1 VTRLQRKKKSS
12 RCHYPCD
19 CRANINGVHWDGALC
34 SVPIG
39 NVDINFALRHYDV
52 YVPLSTAT
60 FWYPTRMGWWFLR
73 NEGYDDGIDHPSC
86 NLALLPLSTVNPLL
100 SDFARFSEVQSVI
113 QGLCCGC
120 GCVIELTRSV
130 LDIELG

>member
-1 VTRLQRKKKSS
+1 MEATLDKASSIGLANIIKSDKATRGGTLTEIRFTGGNFLCFRVKCCGDSGDSVTRLQRKKKSS

-60 FWYPTRMGWWFLR
+60 FWYPTRMGW
-73 NEGYDDGIDHPSC
+73 
-86 NLALLPLSTVNPLL
+86 
-100 SDFARFSEVQSVI
+100 
-113 QGLCCGC
+113 
-120 GCVIELTRSV
+120 
-130 LDIELG
+130 